1 VLDPVI
7 SMMDSCHPDD
17 GLAMFSSEAITPLFV
32 GKTQATTDI
41 DVEENLDARLL
52 VIAYWFDPLNAKY
65 LPPVLE

>member
-1 VLDPVI
+1 
-7 SMMDSCHPDD
+7 
-17 GLAMFSSEAITPLFV
+17 MFSSEAITPLFV